1 MCGSCYDDILDS
13 LYAEYTFSHEP
24 AEVQEIRLRRHAFRI
39 WDEQPTPIPVFEK
52 AGDANTLENR
62 LRYVLS
68 PKILYRLWGNGVKKS
83 VRDMNSGEATLG
95 ELTDAVGQDA
105 ATQYIKEHR

>member
-1 MCGSCYDDILDS
+1 MCGSCYEDNYI
-13 LYAEYTFSHEP
+13 AEFGHE
-24 AEVQEIRLRRHAFRI
+24 AEEIQEIRLRLHAFDI
-39 WDEQPTPIPVFEK
+39 WDESPTPIPNPFSA

-68 PKILYRLWGNGVKKS
+68 PRMLYRLWGNGIKKS
-83 VRDMNSGEATLG
+83 VRDMNSSGATLR

-105 ATQYIKEHR
+105 ATQYVEGRR